1 MRRRDV
7 FHDGA
12 HAGAVFSPAPGQ
24 KGLGANGREG
34 SPPDRVAALGG
45 RSLLIVGSINVEEG
59 TIAQAAERE
68 RVKQLKPEIL
78 RRSCR
83 TIIAVR

>member
-34 SPPDRVAALGG
+34 SPPDRVAALGAG
-45 RSLLIVGSINVEEG
+45 R
-59 TIAQAAERE
+59 
-68 RVKQLKPEIL
+68 
-78 RRSCR
+78 C
-83 TIIAVR
+83 